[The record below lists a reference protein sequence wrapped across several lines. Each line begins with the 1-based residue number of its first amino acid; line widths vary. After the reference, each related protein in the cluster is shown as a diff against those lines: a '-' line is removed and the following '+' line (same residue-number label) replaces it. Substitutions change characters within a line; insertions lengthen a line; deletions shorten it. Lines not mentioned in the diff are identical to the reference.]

1 MFEKFTEKA
10 KRVLFLA
17 RYEASQAASK
27 VIGSEH
33 LLLGLLKEGDEITRE
48 IFSRLNID
56 MDGVRAEIEERGPTR
71 ERTTATVEIPFSEE
85 TKRVLS
91 YAEEEAERLLH
102 PHIGSEHLLLGL
114 LREENS
120 AAGRLLFE
128 KGMRL
133 YAVREDTVN
142 ILKRRALPRKKKETP
157 FLNEF
162 SKDLS
167 AMAASGLFDPLIGRD
182 AELQRVVQVL
192 SRRRKN
198 NPVLLGESGV
208 GKTAIVE
215 GLATRIADGNVPP
228 SLVDKRILALDLS
241 LIVAGT
247 KYRGQFEERLK
258 GIIAELAAS
267 DDVII
272 FIDEIHSLI
281 GAGSAEG
288 SLDAANILKPALSR
302 GEVQCIGATTPREYH
317 RYIEKD
323 RSLVRR
329 FQSIKIIPPTEE
341 ETIQILAGIKER
353 YERFHQVRYHEEA
366 VTSAVYLSNRYITD
380 RFLPDKAID
389 VIDEAGARVKLK
401 KKTAYQEIRKI
412 EAQIREATR
421 NMKRALTQK
430 DFERAVQNHDEEV
443 MLRQKLEEL
452 KRKSEGE
459 KDLVLN
465 VEKSDIQEVIS
476 KWTGIPIT
484 LVEKQEMEKLL
495 RMEDHLHER
504 IVGQSEALSALSRA
518 IRRSRAGLK
527 SPLRPVG
534 SFIFL
539 GPTGVGKTE
548 VARTLAEF
556 LFGNES
562 ALIRFD
568 MSEYMEKHSI
578 AKMIGSP
585 PGYVGHEEG
594 GQLTERVK
602 RRPYSVILLDEIEK
616 AHRDVLNILLQV
628 LEDGQLTDAY
638 GDTVD
643 FKNVI
648 VIMTSNL
655 GSEHLLKG
663 ARLGF
668 GTGQQDEKV
677 KATHEVVMLEV
688 RRSFRPE
695 FLNRIDDIIVFDPL
709 TEDQLLGITRLMI
722 DRLNDALRE
731 KGVRVELTEEAY
743 EWLVRNTCKD
753 RSYGARPLR
762 RAIQKHI
769 EDALSE
775 RLIEGRFQGVDLV
788 EVFLEDDRLAFR
800 EVQGINSAR

>member
-182 AELQRVVQVL
+182 GELQRVVQVL

-228 SLVDKRILALDLS
+228 SLVEKRILALDLS

-329 FQSIKIIPPTEE
+329 FQSIKIVPPTEE

-412 EAQIREATR
+412 ETQIREATR

-465 VEKSDIQEVIS
+465 VDKSDIQEVIS

>member
-1 MFEKFTEKA
+1 
-10 KRVLFLA
+10 
-17 RYEASQAASK
+17 
-27 VIGSEH
+27 
-33 LLLGLLKEGDEITRE
+33 
-48 IFSRLNID
+48 
-56 MDGVRAEIEERGPTR
+56 
-71 ERTTATVEIPFSEE
+71 
-85 TKRVLS
+85 
-91 YAEEEAERLLH
+91 
-102 PHIGSEHLLLGL
+102 
-114 LREENS
+114 
-120 AAGRLLFE
+120 
-128 KGMRL
+128 
-133 YAVREDTVN
+133 
-142 ILKRRALPRKKKETP
+142 
-157 FLNEF
+157 
-162 SKDLS
+162 
-167 AMAASGLFDPLIGRD
+167 
-182 AELQRVVQVL
+182 
-192 SRRRKN
+192 
-198 NPVLLGESGV
+198 
-208 GKTAIVE
+208 
-215 GLATRIADGNVPP
+215 
-228 SLVDKRILALDLS
+228 
-241 LIVAGT
+241 
-247 KYRGQFEERLK
+247 
-258 GIIAELAAS
+258 
-267 DDVII
+267 
-272 FIDEIHSLI
+272 
-281 GAGSAEG
+281 
-288 SLDAANILKPALSR
+288 LSR

-329 FQSIKIIPPTEE
+329 FQSIKIVPPTEE

-366 VTSAVYLSNRYITD
+366 ITSAVYLSNRYITD

-412 EAQIREATR
+412 ETQIREATR

-465 VEKSDIQEVIS
+465 VDKSDIQEVIS

-548 VARTLAEF
+548 VARTLA
-556 LFGNES
+556 ES

-663 ARLGF
+663 AKLGF